1 MPLDTLF
8 LDAGGVLIFPNW
20 ERVSD
25 ALRAHGVEVDPAR
38 LQDAEPHA
46 KRQIDQGP
54 TIAQT
59 TDLQRSWPYFN
70 LVLAVAGVTQDART
84 DAALAELHAYHAA
97 HNLWEVV
104 PADVMPALAR
114 FRALRLRL
122 VVISNANGTVQ
133 VCFDRV
139 GLTPCLD
146 AAFDSQV
153 EGVEKPDPRLFEIA
167 LARVGAD
174 RQRTMH
180 VGDLYHVDVVGAR
193 NASIR
198 PALLD
203 PFGLYEDADCLRVGS
218 LGELAD
224 WFERGGAV

>member
-1 MPLDTLF
+1 MAVDTLF

-25 ALRAHGVEVDPAR
+25 ALAARGVLVDPAA
-38 LQDAEPHA
+38 LAAAEPHA
-46 KRQIDQGP
+46 KRQIDTGSI
-54 TIAQT
+54 IAQSN
-59 TDLQRSWPYFN
+59 DEQRSWPYFN
-70 LVLAVAGVTQDART
+70 LVLGAAGVPRDVRT
-84 DAALAELHAYHAA
+84 DAALADLYAYHAV

-104 PADVMPALAR
+104 PEDVVPALTR
-114 FRALRLRL
+114 FRHLGIRL
-122 VVISNANGTVQ
+122 VVISNANGTLQ

-139 GLTPCLD
+139 GLTACLD

-174 RQRTMH
+174 RETTVH

-203 PFGLYEDADCLRVGS
+203 PFGLYPDADCLRVRS
-218 LGELAD
+218 LAELAD
-224 WFERGGAV
+224 RLERE